1 MFPDEWH
8 KDIVKAHRR
17 GQVAIN
23 NVCSSVGSLINA
35 TRIANI
41 ISSVKKQKT
50 NEQTIAKYLNLLMDS
65 FLFRCAKRFDIK
77 GNKYFEYPMKYYCAD
92 IGLRNARLNWRQQEE
107 SHIMENIIY
116 NELIVRGNLV
126 DVGIVPIREE
136 NADGKRVQSNCE
148 IDFVVN
154 RGMRKYYIQ
163 SCLNMEAEENQ
174 QQELRPLLAVKDMFR
189 KIVVTKTSAR
199 PWYDAHGI
207 LHLGI
212 YDFLLDEKC
221 LDT

>member
-1 MFPDEWH
+1 MDEFTVTTPSVILVVGVNGVG
-8 KDIVKAHRR
+8 KTTTTANLGSALALAGKK
-17 GQVAIN
+17 VAL
-23 NVCSSVGSLINA
+23 VD
-35 TRIANI
+35 T
-41 ISSVKKQKT
+41 
-50 NEQTIAKYLNLLMDS
+50 
-65 FLFRCAKRFDIK
+65 
-77 GNKYFEYPMKYYCAD
+77 D
-92 IGLRNARLNWRQQEE
+92 IGLRNTSLEFRQVEE
-107 SHIMENIIY
+107 THIMENIIY

-163 SCLNMEAEENQ
+163 SCLNMEAEEQQ

-189 KIVVTKTSAR
+189 KIVITKTSAR